1 MKKAIQANYQ
11 GTLICLLI
19 AIASFALA
27 QHYQAPVMLFALL
40 FGLVF
45 HFLYESPANQQ
56 GVEFCSRTIL
66 QIAVALLGVRIAFS
80 DIVALGVM
88 APIVVISAMVII
100 FIVGILLSKV
110 LGLSKYF
117 GVLSSGSVAIC
128 GVSAAAAILTVLP
141 KDKVDERDFALTVIC
156 ITVFGTMAMIV
167 YPIVAEF
174 IGLNSNMTGVFLG
187 GSIHDVA
194 QVVGAGY
201 SVSSEVGDVAT
212 YIKLMRVAL
221 LLPIVACIFLI
232 FKTKTEKLEGGVSS
246 FVPNFLIVFIA
257 LAVANNL
264 GVIPEAIVEL
274 SKQLSSWLLV
284 IAIAAI
290 GVKTS
295 LKQIVS
301 VGWKPIF
308 LVATE
313 SILFAGMIVLGIFLF
328 L

>member
-1 MKKAIQANYQ
+1 MTGVIKAHYQ
-11 GTLICLLI
+11 GTLICILI
-19 AIASFALA
+19 AIASFALS

-45 HFLYESPANQQ
+45 HFLYESAANQQ
-56 GVEFCSRTIL
+56 GIEFCSRTIL

-80 DIVALGVM
+80 DIVSLGLL
-88 APIVVISAMVII
+88 APLVVVSAMVII
-100 FIVGILLSKV
+100 FFIGILLAKM

-117 GVLSSGSVAIC
+117 GVLSSGAVAIC

-141 KDKVDERDFALTVIC
+141 KNKVDDKDFALTVIC
-156 ITVFGTMAMIV
+156 ITTFGTMAMIV
-167 YPIVAEF
+167 YPMVAEF
-174 IGLNSNMTGVFLG
+174 IGLSSEMTGVFIG

-221 LLPIVACIFLI
+221 LLPIVGCIFLL
-232 FKTKTEKLEGGVSS
+232 FRSTENKLASGISN
-246 FVPNFLIVFIA
+246 FIPTFLIVFIA
-257 LAVANNL
+257 LAFVNNL
-264 GVIPEAIVEL
+264 GWIPDVIVEL
-274 SKQLSSWLLV
+274 LKQLSSWLLV
-284 IAIAAI
+284 VAIAAI

-308 LVATE
+308 LVAVE
-313 SILFAGMIVLGIFLF
+313 SVLFAGLIILGIYFIS
-328 L
+328 